1 MVSPR
6 RMSGRHVNRTSI
18 AWNFQKMPVL
28 LAAFLVLGMS
38 VVPSDVRATPEDAL
52 QSVVSVLPVW
62 PGRPQG
68 GSGQSSGVAPEGSG
82 VVVRPGVIA
91 TAWHVVEPAE
101 RIDVRLADGRVLPA
115 RLVGQDV
122 ASDIAVLAIE
132 AAVPVFE
139 IGPAP
144 ALASPACSIGNAY
157 GLGLSVTC
165 GVVSTLQ
172 VSDAG
177 FNPVEDFV
185 QTDAA
190 ANPGVSGGALVDES
204 GRLIGMM
211 SAVFASG
218 ADTNIGINF
227 AVSSD
232 LLMRVTEAI
241 LTDGQV
247 TYVEAGWQLQRA
259 SRDQLTRLAA
269 PVVAGLAP
277 DGAAARAGVRAGDQV
292 VRIGDR
298 RIRTPRDAIGALA
311 LVAPSDPPVPV
322 LLSRDGAERTVE
334 LAFAAVEAPGP
345 QASVPQASIPQA
357 TDGVGDCPHPAE
369 VCTARQA
376 VFPVSAFDP
385 VASATRVGADLLV
398 TNRHAVADHEMAVVH
413 TPDGPRE
420 ARVVASDYPGDLA
433 VLEVDGLPAEGL
445 VFSLEGA
452 AAARGAP
459 VGDLFAVGADVARQQ
474 IRVFAPGQAL
484 LGPAPGAELGRLH
497 VTSSMQPGVS
507 GGALVDGAGRLVGIA
522 VGGGDGRFEA
532 IPLEQVSALL
542 AGREGPEA
550 EEIHRTLGAALADC
564 VEAVEAVQGGQ
575 AAAALVEAVASSCAA
590 SGNQGQLLA
599 AGRVAARSGVFERA
613 IELHASAVAQT
624 PNSINARL
632 SLLVSLQ
639 LGGRFEEMVPHAR
652 WLLEAAPDDSGAL
665 RFGVQSGVWGGDPE
679 LAEAAYQALLS
690 ADPRQAEA
698 ARRFIDNAPPA
709 PPRR

>member
-6 RMSGRHVNRTSI
+6 RMSGRSVNRTSI
-18 AWNFQKMPVL
+18 AWNFRKMLAL
-28 LAAFLVLGMS
+28 LAAVLVLGMS
-38 VVPSDVRATPEDAL
+38 LVPSGVLATPEDAL
-52 QSVVSVLPVW
+52 RSVVSVLPVW

-68 GSGQSSGVAPEGSG
+68 GAGQPTGVAPEASG
-82 VVVRPGVIA
+82 VVVRPGIVA

-115 RLVGQDV
+115 RLAGQDA

-132 AAVPVFE
+132 AEVPVFE

-144 ALASPACSIGNAY
+144 ALASRACSIGNAY

-165 GVVSTLQ
+165 GVVSALH

-190 ANPGVSGGALVDES
+190 ANPGVSGGALVDGS

-232 LLMRVTEAI
+232 LLMRVTDAI
-241 LTDGQV
+241 LADGQV
-247 TYVEAGWQLQRA
+247 TYVEAGWQLRRA
-259 SRDQLTRLAA
+259 SREQLARLAA
-269 PVVAGLAP
+269 PEVTGLAP

-298 RIRTPRDAIGALA
+298 RIRTPRDAVRALA
-311 LVAPSDPPVPV
+311 LVVPSAPPVPV

-334 LAFAAVEAPGP
+334 LAFAAVEAPLP
-345 QASVPQASIPQA
+345 KAPVPQAA
-357 TDGVGDCPHPAE
+357 EGVGDCPHPAE

-376 VFPVSAFDP
+376 VFPISAFDP
-385 VASATRVGADLLV
+385 VASATRVGARLLV
-398 TNRHAVADHEMAVVH
+398 TNRHAVADHETAVVH
-413 TPDGPRE
+413 TPGGPRE
-420 ARVVASDYPGDLA
+420 ARVLASDYRGDLA
-433 VLEVDGLPAEGL
+433 VLEVDGLPADGS
-445 VFSLEGA
+445 VFSLDGVA
-452 AAARGAP
+452 SGGGAP
-459 VGDLFAVGADVARQQ
+459 AGDLFAVGADVTRQQ
-474 IRVFAPGQAL
+474 IRVFAPGEAL
-484 LGPAPGAELGRLH
+484 SGPAPGAELGRLH
-497 VTSSMQPGVS
+497 VTSLMQPGVS
-507 GGALVDGAGRLVGIA
+507 GGALVDAAGRLVGIA

-532 IPLEQVSALL
+532 IPLDQVSALL
-542 AGREGPEA
+542 AGRDGPEA
-550 EEIHRTLGAALADC
+550 EEIHRALGAALADC
-564 VEAVEAVQGGQ
+564 VEAVESVQGGQ
-575 AAAALVEAVASSCAA
+575 AAPALVESIAA
-590 SGNQGQLLA
+590 SCGASDNQGQLLA
-599 AGRVAARSGVFERA
+599 AGRIAARSGAYERA
-613 IELHASAVAQT
+613 IELHSSAVAQT

-652 WLLEAAPDDSGAL
+652 WVLAAAPDDPGAL
-665 RFGVQSGVWGGDPE
+665 RFGVQSGVWGGDPD
-679 LAEAAYQALLS
+679 LAEAAYRALLK